1 MADEP
6 AEDAVAAATA
16 NAGETSKDRAAE
28 PQGID
33 LAKALL
39 AQAKSDARASGAG
52 RMLSRPRPGGYA
64 ARRAAQLGADTRS
77 GPHPDERDPQPLTR
91 AVERLVSE
99 HGWEDDVAVGGVVGR
114 WDTIVG
120 AEVAAHCSPEGWSDG
135 VLTVRADSTAW
146 ATQVRL
152 LAPNLVK
159 RLAEE
164 VGHGRVLRVDV
175 RGPSAPSWVRGPRS
189 VRGRGP
195 RDTYG

>member
-1 MADEP
+1 MP
-6 AEDAVAAATA
+6 AEPVEDPLAAAEEISGSQDGQA
-16 NAGETSKDRAAE
+16 QPK
-28 PQGID
+28 GID

-52 RMLSRPRPGGYA
+52 RIQSRPRPGGHA
-64 ARRAAQLGADTRS
+64 ARRAAQSGADSRS
-77 GPHPDERDPQPLTR
+77 GSHPDERDPQPLTR
-91 AVERLVSE
+91 AVDRLVSE
-99 HGWEDDVAVGGVVGR
+99 YGWEDDVAVGGVMGR
-114 WDTIVG
+114 WGAIVG
-120 AEVAAHCSPEGWSDG
+120 SQIAAHCSPEGWSEG

-152 LAPNLVK
+152 LAPDLVK

-164 VGHGRVLRVDV
+164 VGDGRVLRVEV
-175 RGPSAPSWVRGPRS
+175 RGPNAPSWVRGPRS

>member
-1 MADEP
+1 MSVLKEW
-6 AEDAVAAATA
+6 
-16 NAGETSKDRAAE
+16 N
-28 PQGID
+28 
-33 LAKALL
+33 
-39 AQAKSDARASGAG
+39 
-52 RMLSRPRPGGYA
+52 
-64 ARRAAQLGADTRS
+64 
-77 GPHPDERDPQPLTR
+77 
-91 AVERLVSE
+91 
-99 HGWEDDVAVGGVVGR
+99 WEDFWSSRSASRSSPGR
-114 WDTIVG
+114 SSIVG

-152 LAPNLVK
+152 LAPDLIK

-164 VGHGRVLRVDV
+164 VGHGRVVRVDV